1 MKKIVSII
9 SSLAL
14 TVGMAASLSANA
26 ADTSSAPEV
35 YFKASET
42 KGVEV
47 LKSGNV
53 YVNKKA
59 ADANG
64 AVIPAQIYLKD
75 PQAAAGWA
83 VVRWA
88 SEKAGVSLQNLK
100 DPEKK
105 PYSDCIDTPFSE
117 DLGVTKAKEVNGVK
131 IFSVIYAPADNV
143 SLKPLKLAGEKSDSY
158 PLATFEAAVDKSAAG
173 SYDVSIYNQ
182 NQNFT
187 FVTYRTE
194 NSPEYTPSSEKY
206 KLICRDLRVNVS
218 DRLLG
223 DVNNDG
229 KINAVDAS
237 SILTAYA
244 NVSTNKE
251 SGLSE
256 EAMAAADVDGDC
268 KINAVDASNVLGY
281 YASQSTANADKNKT
295 LNNFIQNK

>member
-1 MKKIVSII
+1 MKKFVSII

-26 ADTSSAPEV
+26 AGSPEV
-35 YFKASET
+35 YFKAKET

-53 YVNKKA
+53 YVNKSA

-64 AVIPAQIYLKD
+64 AVISSEVYLKD
-75 PQAAAGWA
+75 PNAAAGWVA
-83 VVRWA
+83 VRWA

-100 DPEKK
+100 DPATK
-105 PYSDCIDTPFSE
+105 PYSGYSNEEITS
-117 DLGVTKAKEVNGVK
+117 VKEKSDGVK
-131 IFSVIYAPADNV
+131 VFSAMYYDDNIPTD
-143 SLKPLKLAGEKSDSY
+143 SKELKPMKLTGEKSDSY

-173 SYDVSIYNQ
+173 SYDINIYDKNQ
-182 NQNFT
+182 SFT
-187 FVTYRTE
+187 FVTYRNAD
-194 NSPEYTPSSEKY
+194 NSPEYTPDGEKN
-206 KLICRDLRVNVS
+206 KLICSNLRINVS

-237 SILTAYA
+237 TILSAYA
-244 NVSTNKE
+244 NVSTGAA
-251 SGLSE
+251 SGLTD
-256 EAMAAADVDGDC
+256 EAMAAADVDGDS

-281 YASQSTANADKNKT
+281 YAYQSTSSADKNKT
-295 LNNFIQNK
+295 LNSYVING